1 MKKLAIKVLAS
12 AVAAVIPLAL
22 AASPARADSYS
33 VNLGGGGYNYPY
45 HTYSPPVQYPPPIQ
59 TGGSQLFAMF
69 NPATGF
75 LTQVDMSFYYT
86 TGYGGTLS
94 NMTSYSVPD
103 AWFVDTGSKTAWYN
117 FTPVGT
123 LWSHNANGSFRS
135 HCSVHRSPL

>member
-75 LTQVDMSFYYT
+75 LTQVDMSF
-86 TGYGGTLS
+86 
-94 NMTSYSVPD
+94 SYSTVYSGVVSNRSAHSVRE
-103 AWFVDTGSKTAWYN
+103 AWFQDTGSKTAWFL

-123 LWSHNANGSFRS
+123 MWTHN
-135 HCSVHRSPL
+135 SPSEGRTASYYLAP